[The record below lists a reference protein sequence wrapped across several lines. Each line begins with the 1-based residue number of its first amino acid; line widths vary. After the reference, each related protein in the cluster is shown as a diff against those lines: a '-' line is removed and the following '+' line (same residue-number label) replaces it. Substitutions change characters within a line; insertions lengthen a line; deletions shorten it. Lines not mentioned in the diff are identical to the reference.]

1 MKSVYKKRIVITG
14 SSGLL
19 GKYFSKKF
27 KKKYLIYKYPYRI
40 ENKKRFAKWI
50 SRKNF
55 EYFIHFAAIS
65 KKNPAELNRINS
77 IASINIIKLLSK
89 KNSLKYF
96 LFISTSHVYR
106 YSKTKISEKQKIKPI
121 NKYGLSKKRVEDFII
136 QNKEILKFKIG
147 IARIFNITGPK
158 QREGY
163 FVPDM
168 YKLIKKK
175 NFIDNV
181 NSYRDFIHIDDVMDS
196 INILIKKK
204 FDRIINICSGQ
215 KISLIKVCKTINSI
229 YFKKNLVFGKKG
241 EEDLYGDNKLLK
253 SLGKRKFKNIYQ
265 IIKSFKK

>member
-27 KKKYLIYKYPYRI
+27 KKKYIIYKYPYRI
-40 ENKKRFAKWI
+40 ENIKKFAKWI
-50 SRKNF
+50 TRKNF

-65 KKNPAELNRINS
+65 KKSPRKLNRINS
-77 IASINIIKLLSK
+77 IASINIIKHLSK
-89 KNSLKYF
+89 KKSLKYF
-96 LFISTSHVYR
+96 LFISTSHVYK
-106 YSKTKISEKQKIKPI
+106 YSKTKISEKQKPKPI

-136 QNKEILKFKIG
+136 QNKKILRFKIG

-163 FVPDM
+163 FIPDM

-181 NSYRDFIHIDDVMDS
+181 NTYRDFIHIDDVMDS
-196 INILIKKK
+196 INILIMKK

-215 KISLIKVCKTINSI
+215 KINLINVCKTINSI
-229 YFKKNLVFGKKG
+229 YFNKNLVFGKKG
-241 EEDLYGDNKLLK
+241 SKDLYGDNKLLK